1 MSKIEKD
8 EFLPDGTKLCNL
20 SRPYGLIYSDGMQ
33 DARYEQ
39 DGRMYR
45 ADRKPVGYAPKAEQ
59 RKSA

>member
-1 MSKIEKD
+1 MEA
-8 EFLPDGTKLCNL
+8 
-20 SRPYGLIYSDGMQ
+20 
-33 DARYEQ
+33 ARYEQ